1 MRLIRAFLVILT
13 FLLVSFPASAA
24 PVLYL
29 GSKASGMEKA
39 AASELQRYWFVV
51 SRDIVTIETGD
62 SVPARAQGFVLGTP
76 ATLPAL
82 GVEWPF
88 GLEVPENDGY
98 ILRSISEGGRA
109 LVIIAAPT
117 QQGVQNGVYGLLD
130 DLGFGFY
137 LGGDTLPNE
146 LPAISA
152 LARRDLRVSIS
163 PVFAVRGSLPWY
175 NFFNSPTAWELADH
189 KSFIDQLAKMRC
201 NFVGFHTYDAEP
213 FAAYESDGKL
223 VGGEPLVNTSKP
235 TWGTQP
241 AATSDFFAGTGQFFS
256 RDFFGAESSF
266 IENREQSIRA
276 AKDVLRQ
283 ALEYAKGR
291 GLKTCLGFELHGD
304 PLDPAVQA
312 QFEARLRALIADY
325 PMLDC
330 VWLWEPEAMGTSPGT
345 RPAPRSP
352 WAAYTERWAE
362 AFKDVAEED
371 RRAEAVRLTLFGLHA
386 NQVLKATRPDIQL
399 VMSGWGGDQWLHCTD
414 FYPGMDKILPP
425 DVAFSALD
433 NIRVTPT
440 VSKAYDGLSATRQR
454 WPILWFEFDGDQWA
468 PQPNLKETAAA
479 CRDALK
485 KGCQGLLGIH
495 WRTRAVEESAAFC
508 ARFAWDP
515 ALTFESFCTRRAR
528 DLYGESKAEIMGQY
542 LQRLQ
547 NLGYRWVGGGGQTE
561 CGSFAW
567 SGGDAAKRNELAVI
581 GYELRRMTNRPPLLG
596 EGIVGDV
603 SKIGKDI
610 TKDLTKLGQDLTKTV
625 IPFENNPV
633 NWLLSSLTLEQ
644 PKTTLDDLI
653 AQIEY
658 VLLLDHAASVLEPG
672 GLDAYAGEGKTEE
685 AVGLIRDSKLADA
698 MQTYARLIRN
708 KGELGVLATIN
719 AKAWA
724 DLRKRSGFDEATLAS
739 LEALPESYQNKP
751 VLLVLPDR
759 VIVAGLG
766 DAKFRVVLKTRP
778 LGAKRFDETELKSV
792 GKTTY
797 ALTFPESAVRAGTFE
812 YGIEVKGGRR
822 SPVAWPPE
830 FPTKTASA
838 NLIPV
843 EAIHT
848 SVTPEA
854 RAVQPVTAKFSV
866 DVQRSCV
873 QLIWDTRPGET
884 YSVLRDGKPLAT
896 VADGWYEDASPI
908 SNTLARYT
916 IETRSIISGQKA
928 TVDVSVPVP
937 ELPLPGP
944 PKKINVVSR
953 ANRIILGWQSEE
965 PNAAQYRVVRYDKG
979 HQASGV
985 TAVDAEPGQYVQV
998 SDAVEGGQAYSY
1010 TVASIS
1016 PDGRVG
1022 PPSKRIGILA
1032 STEPLEPVLRLSFK
1046 DESFLRGLARLATTG
1061 LALGGKGWAELPAQS
1076 AWDPAHGLTLSV
1088 WVKMDDLAGM
1098 PVLVCKGAWLQAG
1111 YFLQILN
1118 GRVRFFLAGVDTLDA
1133 GAITPG
1139 QWQLITATYG
1149 NGEMQMYVDGT
1160 LVGRKHV
1167 TGNPLASA
1175 QPLLVGRYGAN
1186 DDIYFVRGVMDDVR
1200 IYDAALTG
1208 GEIRDLFE
1216 ETKRP

>member
-1 MRLIRAFLVILT
+1 MRLMHAFRVILT
-13 FLLVSFPASAA
+13 FLLVSFPALAA

-29 GSKASGMEKA
+29 GPKASGIERT
-39 AASELQRYWFVV
+39 AASELQRYWFAV
-51 SRDIVTIETGD
+51 SRDLIAIETVD
-62 SVPARAQGFVLGTP
+62 AIPARAQGFALGTP

-82 GVEWPF
+82 NVEWPF
-88 GLEVPENDGY
+88 GLKAPENDGY
-98 ILRSISEGGRA
+98 VLRSITEGGRA
-109 LVIIAAPT
+109 LVVIAGPT
-117 QQGVQNGVYGLLD
+117 PQGVQNGVYGLLD

-137 LGGDTLPNE
+137 LGGDTLPEE
-146 LPAISA
+146 LPAISE

-213 FAAYESDGKL
+213 FAAYECDGKL

-241 AATSDFFAGTGQFFS
+241 MATNDFFAGTGQFFS

-266 IENREQSIRA
+266 VDNREQSIRA
-276 AKDVLRQ
+276 AKDLLRQ

-291 GLKTCLGFELHGD
+291 GLRTCLGFELYGD
-304 PLDPAVQA
+304 PLDPTVQA

-325 PMLDC
+325 PMIDC
-330 VWLWEPEAMGTSPGT
+330 IWLWEPEAMGTSPGT
-345 RPAPRSP
+345 RPTPWSP
-352 WAAYTERWAE
+352 WAAYAERWAD
-362 AFKDVAEED
+362 AFKGIPEED
-371 RRAEAVRLTLFGLHA
+371 RRAEAARLTLFGLHA
-386 NQVLKATRPDIQL
+386 SQVIKATRPGVQL

-425 DVAFSALD
+425 DIVFSALD

-440 VSKAYDGLSATRQR
+440 VSKAYEGLSATRQR
-454 WPILWFEFDGDQWA
+454 WPILWFEFDGDQWV

-479 CRDALK
+479 CQDALK

-495 WRTRAVEESAAFC
+495 WRTRAVEESATFC

-515 ALTFESFCTRRAR
+515 TLTFESFCARRAR
-528 DLYGESKAEIMGQY
+528 DLYGEDKAEVMTQY

-547 NLGYRWVGGGGQTE
+547 NLGYRWVGGSGQTE
-561 CGSFAW
+561 CGAFAW
-567 SGGDAAKRNELAVI
+567 SSGDTAKQNELAVI
-581 GYELRRMTNRPPLLG
+581 GYELRRMTDRPPLLG
-596 EGIVGDV
+596 EGIIGDV

-633 NWLLSSLTLEQ
+633 NWLLSSLTFEQ
-644 PKTTLDDLI
+644 PRTALDDLV

-672 GLDAYAGEGKTEE
+672 GLDAYIGEGKTEE
-685 AVGLIRDSKLADA
+685 AVALIRDSKLADA
-698 MQTYARLIRN
+698 MQAYGRLIRN

-724 DLRKRSGFDEATLAS
+724 DLRKRTGFDEATLAS
-739 LEALPESYQNKP
+739 LEALPQSYQNRP

-759 VIVAGLG
+759 VIVAGLEG
-766 DAKFRVVLKTRP
+766 AKFKVVLKTRP
-778 LGAKRFDETELKSV
+778 LGAKRFDETELRPIA
-792 GKTTY
+792 GTTY
-797 ALTFPESAVRAGTFE
+797 ALTFPESAVKAGAFE
-812 YGIEVKGGRR
+812 YGVEIKGVKK
-822 SPVAWPPE
+822 SSVAWPPE

-838 NLIPV
+838 NLISV
-843 EAIHT
+843 EPIQAAA
-848 SVTPEA
+848 TPEA
-854 RAVQPVTAKFSV
+854 SMVQPVAAKSSV
-866 DVQRSCV
+866 DTQRSRV
-873 QLIWDTRPGET
+873 QLTWDARPGET
-884 YSVLRDGKPLAT
+884 YSVQREGKQLST
-896 VADGWYEDASPI
+896 VADGWYEDTAPP
-908 SNTLARYT
+908 SNGLVRYT
-916 IETRSIISGQKA
+916 IEARNILSGEKA
-928 TVDVSVPVP
+928 VADIAVSVP
-937 ELPLPGP
+937 ELPVPDP

-965 PNAAQYRVVRYDKG
+965 PNAAQYRVIRYDKG
-979 HQASGV
+979 HQASGE
-985 TAVDAEPGQYVQV
+985 TLVDAEPGQYVQV
-998 SDAVEGGQAYSY
+998 SDAVEAGQAYSY
-1010 TVASIS
+1010 TVASVT

-1061 LALGGKGWAELPAQS
+1061 LALGGRGWAELPAQS

-1098 PVLVCKGAWLQAG
+1098 PVLICKGAWLQAG

-1149 NGEMQMYVDGT
+1149 NGEMQMYIDGA

-1167 TGNPLASA
+1167 TGKPLASA